1 MFKIRKDNYQPNA
14 LTLSRQD
21 WTLNQRKLFFYFVN
35 QIDHSADYSDT
46 LAATF
51 QVPIKLVSKH
61 IDYKHIKTSLLA
73 LQAKTIQYFDEA
85 TPGAEQF
92 ESIVLFPEVS
102 YNHNKDGMIQ
112 VTVMRKALLFLTNL
126 GKQYTRYN
134 LEAMLS
140 LNSVYSQRLFEIL
153 AMKYQNGNGTKKFR
167 MNIADLQATL
177 NCTTYSNNFNDF
189 KKRVLLPAQ
198 AEIYEKTNLSFAYEV
213 SKKEGKKAIEL
224 EFSIKTFVEIATDTI
239 RTELQYFDA
248 AKPATQY
255 AVAREILERDYTFTL
270 AQVNIILSDPEKL
283 RKFVETDTAISAG
296 KLKIKSSKTAY
307 MAKTLGFGS

>member
-35 QIDHSADYSDT
+35 QIDHSTDYSDT

-102 YNHNKDGMIQ
+102 YNYNKDGMIQ

-189 KKRVLLPAQ
+189 KKRVLFPAQ

-307 MAKTLGFGS
+307 MAKTLGFGN